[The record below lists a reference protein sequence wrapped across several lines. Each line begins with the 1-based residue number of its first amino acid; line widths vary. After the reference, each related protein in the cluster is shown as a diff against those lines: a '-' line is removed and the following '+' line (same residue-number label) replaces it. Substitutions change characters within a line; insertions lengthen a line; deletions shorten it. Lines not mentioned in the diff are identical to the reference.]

1 MPIRAGPVTVV
12 RQVQAR
18 GRRAAAAW
26 EPVRRADA
34 VVAGAAGR
42 EAAHLPGLHGG
53 QVATKVLQHYRGR
66 GLGHYRDPAARK
78 SRDQTCAPERPYARS
93 GSVAGRAGLRA
104 ARPEPMRAGPA
115 WV

>member
-1 MPIRAGPVTVV
+1 VTVV

-18 GRRAAAAW
+18 GRRAAW

-34 VVAGAAGR
+34 VVSGAAGR

-53 QVATKVLQHYRGR
+53 QVAAKVLQHYRGR

-78 SRDQTCAPERPYARS
+78 SRDRTCAPERPFARS